1 MYVYATQV
9 SDHHGHPVPIFL
21 EDCAAKVGEG
31 CEPERD
37 AGAVV
42 LGAVLLGVVERL
54 DDGVAQH
61 VEGERRE
68 VLERVHHGVDE
79 VVVQLG
85 GNSVML

>member
-1 MYVYATQV
+1 MKA
-9 SDHHGHPVPIFL
+9 DLPVFL

-31 CEPERD
+31 CEPEGD

-54 DDGVAQH
+54 DDGVSQH

-68 VLERVHHGVDE
+68 VLQRVHHRIDE